1 MNMTGERH
9 IPANRAQVWRAL
21 TDPVILQTCMPRDV
35 TVTPAG
41 PNGAH
46 DIAAVTVAS
55 PAGVFT
61 GNLSLLEMDPP
72 ASCRIEASGTGGTSD
87 FGHAEAA
94 VTLKDEGAVT
104 LLRYTVTAEL
114 GGRLAEFAPET
125 VETSAKS
132 AADQFFDNLTASVAN
147 PPPVAADGP
156 AAVAAA
162 ITAPTRLPFPLPARV
177 LGFPL
182 FAWAGAAIFVFILY
196 NLFVS

>member
-21 TDPVILQTCMPRDV
+21 TDKVILQTCMPRDV
-35 TVTPAG
+35 TVTPVA
-41 PNGAH
+41 PDGAH
-46 DIAAVTVAS
+46 NIGAVTVAS
-55 PAGVFT
+55 PAGTFT
-61 GNLSLLEMDPP
+61 GNLSLVDMDPP
-72 ASCRIEASGTGGTSD
+72 ASCRIEASGTGATSG

-94 VTLKDEGAVT
+94 VTLKDEGVAT
-104 LLRYTVTAEL
+104 LLRYTITAEL
-114 GGRLAEFAPET
+114 SGKLAEFAPES

-132 AADQFFDNLTASVAN
+132 AADQFFDNLTASVAS

-162 ITAPTRLPFPLPARV
+162 ITARARLPFPIPARI

-182 FAWAGAAIFVFILY
+182 FAWVGAAVFVFILY